1 MKVTS
6 CTYTSKLNKAMFRP
20 WSLEEEKKIMNQF
33 RNGDGLD
40 EDVKMLEI
48 ACKRLKENRDHLVKD
63 VHWAHYPSDI
73 LSHINNY
80 ISYLTS

>member
-1 MKVTS
+1 M
-6 CTYTSKLNKAMFRP
+6 NKAIFRLRL
-20 WSLEEEKKIMNQF
+20 LEEEKKIMNQF

-40 EDVKMLEI
+40 KEDMKMLGI
-48 ACKRLKENRDHLVKD
+48 AFKRLKENRDDLVKD